1 MSLQQEQQDVI
12 DAEAALI
19 ALGAL
24 SADNFNQAHQLLKK
38 RKNAQDNIN
47 TIQSNQFHPDAF
59 NLINQIQNKAAQT
72 DKVVVISQFLRTF
85 AEYIATQTQALQGT
99 HPTIKDIV
107 DNIIPMGGEN

>member
-24 SADNFNQAHQLLKK
+24 SANNFNQAHQLLKK

-47 TIQSNQFHPDAF
+47 TIQSNQFHLDAF
-59 NLINQIQNKAAQT
+59 NLIDQIQNRATQT
-72 DKVVVISQFLRTF
+72 VVISQFLRTF

-107 DNIIPMGGEN
+107 DNIVPMGGEN